1 MKFKLDTA
9 ILSKSCKDCIKM
21 QAIKAIDP
29 KAYEKWNAT
38 QKFRL
43 NYKGSSP
50 AQETVS
56 AEKILKQT
64 VTKHNLCYTS
74 FYGDGDGDFFPSVE
88 NAYGPKKPV
97 KKYECI
103 GHYQKRVGT
112 CLQK

>member
-1 MKFKLDTA
+1 
-9 ILSKSCKDCIKM
+9 M

-38 QKFRL
+38 QKFGL

-56 AEKILKQT
+56 AEKILKQS

-74 FYGDGDGDFFPSVE
+74 FYGDGDSKAFFHPWKMLTVRKS
-88 NAYGPKKPV
+88 
-97 KKYECI
+97 
-103 GHYQKRVGT
+103 
-112 CLQK
+112 L